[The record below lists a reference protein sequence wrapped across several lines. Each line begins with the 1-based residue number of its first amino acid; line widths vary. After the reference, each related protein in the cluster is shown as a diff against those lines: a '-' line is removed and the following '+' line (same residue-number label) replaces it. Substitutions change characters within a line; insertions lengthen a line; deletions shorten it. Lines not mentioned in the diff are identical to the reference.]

1 MKEFRTTLKYA
12 WSIIILC
19 YFQPLFHGNQPFFH
33 PISIPFPWNDY
44 SQPPWTQGPWFSQV
58 QSRGNEAVDIAA
70 SICPTAGLGQS
81 RGTRNPPS
89 PWRRYRGDAKIW
101 GEILSYRCYIA
112 GLQLGFFQ
120 SKKPASKTYFFPIRV
135 CEKISSG
142 AKQRGPKVAWIL
154 HANCLVNL

>member
-1 MKEFRTTLKYA
+1 M
-12 WSIIILC
+12 LC

-81 RGTRNPPS
+81 RG
-89 PWRRYRGDAKIW
+89 AK
-101 GEILSYRCYIA
+101 
-112 GLQLGFFQ
+112 
-120 SKKPASKTYFFPIRV
+120 PTFPM
-135 CEKISSG
+135 EKIQG
-142 AKQRGPKVAWIL
+142 RCENPGG
-154 HANCLVNL
+154 NLSIKI